1 MNAKIFV
8 VSQDLKV
15 VDEIV
20 PVLKDEGFFVN
31 SSTTPEMV
39 AEQCQKESYDLV
51 LLDVHL
57 HKISYEKLIQDI
69 KRISPETEV
78 VVMTSYAFPES
89 MVKEAVSDISGYL
102 IKPFSKDKIRKV
114 INRALRQGEL
124 IRENKRLLL
133 NITAAKKEW
142 EATVDAIDE
151 PIFVT
156 DFNYNI
162 LRANLA
168 TYRMLDKGVNEVIG
182 KKCYEIF
189 HCATEVLDD
198 CPGKKAMDSGE
209 PVTDVMPF
217 KGLKKRLNC
226 SVYPQVFAEGGGLVH
241 YLHEPELKPESQAE
255 MMTKYERLFLDAA
268 LPVLLIDLEDYKVVD
283 ANQKAIELIGYEPES
298 ISDKDLEELFVQKV
312 REEVMTNLIKQIEGN
327 STTLKTKILTNDG
340 REVDVYVITNAVV
353 IGTRRFGEIFV
364 IPVDSLK

>member
-1 MNAKIFV
+1 
-8 VSQDLKV
+8 
-15 VDEIV
+15 
-20 PVLKDEGFFVN
+20 
-31 SSTTPEMV
+31 
-39 AEQCQKESYDLV
+39 
-51 LLDVHL
+51 
-57 HKISYEKLIQDI
+57 
-69 KRISPETEV
+69 
-78 VVMTSYAFPES
+78 
-89 MVKEAVSDISGYL
+89 
-102 IKPFSKDKIRKV
+102 
-114 INRALRQGEL
+114 L

-298 ISDKDLEELFVQKV
+298 ISDKDLEELFVQRV

-327 STTLKTKILTNDG
+327 SATLKTKILTNDG